1 MAQTASRF
9 FFFPFE
15 LGHMAHVLLL
25 LISDFKEN
33 LDSGRLR
40 FFLDWR
46 QIRRNIRS
54 EGELFLLLLL
64 STCFFLG
71 GILADEKTCPS
82 PFKLNV
88 LCINGR
94 PSEKINT
101 MVRMDGKTDDAC
113 TNQQEERDKRE
124 QGRAEAS
131 SGNNIGSEEEEEKG
145 GGRARRWQSV

>member
-1 MAQTASRF
+1 MF
-9 FFFPFE
+9 FFFLFRISKKTWAADGSVFFFGLAPNSTGYKVRGGIIF
-15 LGHMAHVLLL
+15 VVVVID
-25 LISDFKEN
+25 LI
-33 LDSGRLR
+33 
-40 FFLDWR
+40 
-46 QIRRNIRS
+46 
-54 EGELFLLLLL
+54 
-64 STCFFLG
+64 FLG

>member
-1 MAQTASRF
+1 MF
-9 FFFPFE
+9 FFFLFR
-15 LGHMAHVLLL
+15 
-25 LISDFKEN
+25 ISKKTWAAEG
-33 LDSGRLR
+33 SV

-131 SGNNIGSEEEEEKG
+131 SGNNIGSEEEEERG
-145 GGRARRWQSV
+145 GERARRWQSV

>member
-1 MAQTASRF
+1 MF
-9 FFFPFE
+9 FFFLFR
-15 LGHMAHVLLL
+15 
-25 LISDFKEN
+25 ISKKTWAADG
-33 LDSGRLR
+33 SV
-40 FFLDWR
+40 FFFGLAP
-46 QIRRNIRS
+46 N
-54 EGELFLLLLL
+54 
-64 STCFFLG
+64 STGYKVRGGIIFVVVVIDLFFLG